1 MVSCSTN
8 FLPERKRL
16 ACGDVLRSKENPVPN
31 YEIVY
36 LDDDGKLAF
45 KFATK
50 CDDEKRAKILAHAM
64 KEREH
69 KRLEIWNDN
78 SLVYCRPSN
87 PL

>member
-1 MVSCSTN
+1 VC
-8 FLPERKRL
+8 
-16 ACGDVLRSKENPVPN
+16 SKENAVPN

-87 PL
+87 HL